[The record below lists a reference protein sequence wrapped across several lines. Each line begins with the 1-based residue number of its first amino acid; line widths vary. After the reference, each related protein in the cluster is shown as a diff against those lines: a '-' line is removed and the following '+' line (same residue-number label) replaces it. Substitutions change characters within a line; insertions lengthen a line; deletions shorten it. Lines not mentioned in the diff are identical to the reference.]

1 MGGLWEASVKSFKH
15 HLLRTVGKTL
25 LTHEQLETYVI
36 EIEAILNS
44 RPLTPLSSDPN
55 DLIPLTPG
63 HFLIG
68 SPLTSFPQ
76 RDLRDIPVGRL
87 SSWEHAQQLRQHFWS
102 RWQKEYLH
110 QMICRSK
117 WQSTSNQDSIK
128 IGTLVVLKEDNLPPM
143 DWKLGRI
150 VETHP
155 GQDKIVRIV
164 TVRTNAGIYKR
175 SVTRL
180 YPLPIFECNSN

>member
-1 MGGLWEASVKSFKH
+1 M
-15 HLLRTVGKTL
+15 
-25 LTHEQLETYVI
+25 
-36 EIEAILNS
+36 
-44 RPLTPLSSDPN
+44 
-55 DLIPLTPG
+55 
-63 HFLIG
+63 IG
-68 SPLTSFPQ
+68 
-76 RDLRDIPVGRL
+76 
-87 SSWEHAQQLRQHFWS
+87 
-102 RWQKEYLH
+102 
-110 QMICRSK
+110 RSK

-150 VETHP
+150 VEMHP